1 MILVDHQIRTL
12 CVNVHEPMIDPFS
25 ETVSESGV
33 ISYGLTSAGYDL
45 RLAPEILLF
54 KTSYGEILDPKLF
67 GDQNYRRRVFEML
80 DTDDGSIV
88 IPPGSYVL
96 ARSVERLHI
105 PRHLKGRVV
114 GKSTYARIGVLIN
127 TTPLE
132 PGWKGTLTI
141 EIGNVTPCPVR
152 IHVGEGIAQLELE
165 ELNGL
170 PEADY
175 SQKPGGGKYNNQ
187 VNVTPA
193 RVL

>member
-1 MILVDHQIRTL
+1 MILTDKSIRAL
-12 CVNVHEPMIDPFS
+12 CVDVPEPMIDPFS
-25 ETVSESGV
+25 ETVSGNGI
-33 ISYGLTSAGYDL
+33 ISWGLSSAGYDL
-45 RLAPEILLF
+45 RLASEILLF
-54 KTSYGEILDPKLF
+54 KNSYGEILDPKWF
-67 GDQNYRRRVFEML
+67 GNPDYDKRVFEVL
-80 DTDDGSIV
+80 DVEDDSVV

-175 SQKPGGGKYNNQ
+175 GQKPGGGKYDNQ
-187 VNVTPA
+187 LNVTPA